1 MLTYLG
7 EGYHEIFREIHVCNL
22 FSNGQEEKN
31 GVTEIKRMWLNVFN
45 GYIQIEYMSTG
56 SSHL

>member
-31 GVTEIKRMWLNVFN
+31 GVTYRDKANVAKC
-45 GYIQIEYMSTG
+45 IQRIHSDRVHEYW
-56 SSHL
+56 

>member
-1 MLTYLG
+1 MKYLG
-7 EGYHEIFREIHVCNL
+7 KEIHVCNL

-31 GVTEIKRMWLNVFN
+31 GVTYRDKANVAKC
-45 GYIQIEYMSTG
+45 IQRIHSDREYMSTG